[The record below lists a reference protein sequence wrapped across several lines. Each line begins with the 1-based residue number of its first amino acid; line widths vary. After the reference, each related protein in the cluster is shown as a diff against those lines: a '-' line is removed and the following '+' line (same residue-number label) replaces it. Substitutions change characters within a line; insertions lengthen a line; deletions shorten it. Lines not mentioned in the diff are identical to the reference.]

1 VTWWLVT
8 FARDG
13 GARYL
18 SHLDTARAWQRTF
31 ARAGIILALS
41 EGMRPKPRLSLG
53 LPLPVGAAATGELLW
68 AAVTD
73 GDTLDPAAAMA
84 ALAAAAP
91 EGIHPLS
98 VRVIDGRPHPVA
110 VLASYE
116 CDLTVTSQSL
126 QTALDW
132 FASLAEAPYERVSPK
147 GRKQLDL
154 RAFIG
159 DLWQAPAQAG
169 SRLGFSVRHR
179 RDGAARPQEFVDLL
193 ATRLGVE
200 PVMRALV
207 RTRVAYEDLP
217 DGEASGTTIGES

>member
-1 VTWWLVT
+1 MNWWLIT

-31 ARAGIILALS
+31 ARAGIGLALT

-53 LPLPVGAAATGELLW
+53 LPLPVGAAAVDELLW
-68 AAVTD
+68 AAVAD
-73 GDTLDPAAAMA
+73 DVALEPAAALA

-91 EGIHPLS
+91 EGIRPASLRP
-98 VRVIDGRPHPVA
+98 VGCRPHAVP

-116 CDLTVTSQSL
+116 CEMTVAPQRL

-132 FASLAEAPYERVSPK
+132 FASLREAPYERISPK

-154 RAFIG
+154 KAFI
-159 DLWQAPAQAG
+159 DDPWQAPALVG

-200 PVMRALV
+200 SVMRALV